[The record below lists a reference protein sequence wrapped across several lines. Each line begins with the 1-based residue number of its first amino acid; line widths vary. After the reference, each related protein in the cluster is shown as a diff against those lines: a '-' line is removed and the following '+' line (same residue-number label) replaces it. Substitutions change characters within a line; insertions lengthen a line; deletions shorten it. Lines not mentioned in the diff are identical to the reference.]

1 MVRTILATIYMAAAT
16 LGIVLLCNSYLWPG
30 ILGLNWVWWAIVL
43 VAILLPYPILL
54 LSNLLFFVWVAVPA
68 SLIGR
73 NKTIPTY
80 IVIAL
85 LTVGVFRMIH
95 DIWAVDVDLTTA
107 RIVVASLLC
116 LILAAIAMSF
126 VSKLEKLNIL
136 SKLYEQQEKE

>member
-1 MVRTILATIYMAAAT
+1 MVRTILATIYMVAAT
-16 LGIVLLCNSYLWPG
+16 LGIVFLCNSYLWPG

-73 NKTIPTY
+73 NKTVPTY

-85 LTVGVFRMIH
+85 FAVGIFKMIH
-95 DIWAVDVDLTTA
+95 DIWAVDVDLTTT
-107 RIVVASLLC
+107 RFVVAILLC
-116 LILAAIAMSF
+116 LVLLAITMSF
-126 VSKLEKLNIL
+126 VSKLERLNKM

>member
-1 MVRTILATIYMAAAT
+1 
-16 LGIVLLCNSYLWPG
+16 
-30 ILGLNWVWWAIVL
+30 VL

-73 NKTIPTY
+73 NKTVPTY

-85 LTVGVFRMIH
+85 FAVGIFKMIH
-95 DIWAVDVDLTTA
+95 DIWAVDVDLTTT
-107 RIVVASLLC
+107 RFVVAILLC
-116 LILAAIAMSF
+116 LVLLAITMSF
-126 VSKLEKLNIL
+126 VSKLERLNKM